1 MQLDLD
7 LTELDGFTVVTATGE
22 IDLATVPMLKQ
33 TLDDLVMESKVHLV
47 VDLTPVTFLD
57 STGLGA
63 LIGARRKVYPFRG
76 SLAIVCDNER
86 ILKLFTITGLD
97 RVFALHRTV
106 EDAVQDPKASAGD
119 TAAGELAPNA

>member
-1 MQLDLD
+1 VQLHLD
-7 LTELDGFTVVTATGE
+7 AAERGRFTVVTATGE
-22 IDLATVPMLKQ
+22 IDLATVPTLKK
-33 TLDDLVMESKVHLV
+33 TLDDLVMESRVHLV

-63 LIGARRKVYPFRG
+63 LVGARRKVYPFKG

-97 RVFALHRTV
+97 RVFTLHRTV
-106 EDAVQDPKASAGD
+106 EDAVESPDAVVRDDMEQ
-119 TAAGELAPNA
+119 LAPNA

>member
-1 MQLDLD
+1 MQLHLD
-7 LTELDGFTVVTATGE
+7 AAEHGRFTVVTATGE
-22 IDLATVPMLKQ
+22 IDLATVPTLKK
-33 TLDDLVMESKVHLV
+33 TLDDLVMESRVHLV

-63 LIGARRKVYPFRG
+63 LVGARRKVYPFKG

-97 RVFALHRTV
+97 RVFTLHRTV
-106 EDAVQDPKASAGD
+106 EDAVESPDAVVRDDLEQ
-119 TAAGELAPNA
+119 LAPNA